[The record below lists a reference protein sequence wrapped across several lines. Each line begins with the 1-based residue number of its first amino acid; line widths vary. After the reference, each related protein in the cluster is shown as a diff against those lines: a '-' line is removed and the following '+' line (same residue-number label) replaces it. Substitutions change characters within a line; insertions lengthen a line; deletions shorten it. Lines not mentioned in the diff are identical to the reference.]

1 MQHRTPR
8 GARRRGK
15 KTGETMRTLTAAAMG
30 LVMILGAATHA
41 AADCDKTA
49 RFVASPAGKVIAADG
64 RVRVRAQT
72 RTPTFVKQNYVLE
85 MSALVANGTT
95 FMVFNNG
102 LPAGTVT
109 INFGV
114 GRLALD
120 NEAGH
125 VLPAGTDPVCSIRP
139 VVVTDANG
147 TVILSGSF

>member
-1 MQHRTPR
+1 
-8 GARRRGK
+8 
-15 KTGETMRTLTAAAMG
+15 MG
-30 LVMILGAATHA
+30 LAMILGATTYAS
-41 AADCDKTA
+41 ADCSKTI
-49 RFVASPAGKVIAADG
+49 RLVASPAGKVIAADG

-85 MSALVANGTT
+85 MSALVPNGTT

-120 NEAGH
+120 NEGAN
-125 VLPAGTDPVCSIRP
+125 VLPAGTDPVCSITT
-139 VVVTDANG
+139 VIVTDGAGN
-147 TVILSGSF
+147 TILSGTF